1 MSTGIQ
7 HPAVQGCLVSFPAP
21 SILLLTLNR
30 PKQRNSIPLATSAE
44 IQRLWEWFD
53 QEPTLQVAI
62 ITGTGESFCAGADLK
77 GTNCPYTSPRVSCCR
92 PFISHHPTEW
102 NELNARGE
110 TNEMTA
116 PGLAG
121 LPRRRGGKPIIAAVN
136 GYCLGGGFEMIVNC
150 DIVVASERATFG
162 LPEVQRGI
170 AAVAGSLPRL
180 VRVLGKQRAAEVA
193 LSGLTFPASQLERWG
208 LVNRVVEHGQ
218 LVATAVE
225 IASAIAKN
233 SPDSI
238 RVTMEGLHYAWEIAS
253 VEEGSTA
260 LVDRWY
266 PKLMAG
272 ENFHE
277 GVRAFVEKRQPKWR
291 ASNL

>member
-1 MSTGIQ
+1 MAPSKID
-7 HPAVQGCLVSFPAP
+7 HPSVQGCLISFPAP
-21 SILLLTLNR
+21 HVLLLTLNR
-30 PKQRNSIPLATSAE
+30 PKQRNCISLATSAE

-53 QEPTLQVAI
+53 TNPHLRVAI
-62 ITGTGESFCAGADLK
+62 ITGAGESFCSGADLK
-77 GTNCPYTSPRVSCCR
+77 
-92 PFISHHPTEW
+92 EW
-102 NELNARGE
+102 NELNERGI

-136 GYCLGGGFEMIVNC
+136 GYCLGGGFEMVVNC
-150 DIVVASERATFG
+150 DLVVASEQASFG

-180 VRVLGKQRAAEVA
+180 VRVIGKQHATEMA
-193 LSGLTFPASQLERWG
+193 LSGLTFSASQLERWG
-208 LVNRVVEHGQ
+208 LVSRVVASAQ
-218 LVATAVE
+218 LLETAVE
-225 IASAIAKN
+225 MATSIASN

-238 RVTMEGLHYAWEIAS
+238 RVTMEGLHYGWEIPS
-253 VEEGSTA
+253 VEEASTK

-266 PKLMAG
+266 PKLIAG

-277 GVRAFVEKRQPKWR
+277 GVKAFVEKRKPQWR
-291 ASNL
+291 PCNL

>member
-1 MSTGIQ
+1 MSTGTQ
-7 HPAVQGCLVSFPAP
+7 HPPVEGCLVSFPTP
-21 SILLLTLNR
+21 NILLLTLNR
-30 PKQRNSIPLATSAE
+30 PKQRNSIPLATSAQ

-77 GTNCPYTSPRVSCCR
+77 
-92 PFISHHPTEW
+92 EW
-102 NELNARGE
+102 NEMNARGE

-150 DIVVASERATFG
+150 DIVVASEQATFG

-180 VRVLGKQRAAEVA
+180 VRILGKQRAAEIA
-193 LSGLTFPASQLERWG
+193 LSGLTFSASQLERWG

-225 IASAIAKN
+225 IASAIARN

-253 VEEGSTA
+253 VEEGSSA

-277 GVRAFVEKRQPKWR
+277 GVRAFVEKRKPKWR

>member
-1 MSTGIQ
+1 MSMSVQ
-7 HPAVQGCLVSFPAP
+7 HPSVQGCLVSFPT
-21 SILLLTLNR
+21 SHILLLTLNR

-53 QEPTLQVAI
+53 KEPTLRVAI

-77 GTNCPYTSPRVSCCR
+77 
-92 PFISHHPTEW
+92 EW

-121 LPRRRGGKPIIAAVN
+121 LPRRRGVKPIIAAVN
-136 GYCLGGGFEMIVNC
+136 GYCLGGGFEMVVNC
-150 DIVVASERATFG
+150 DLVVASEQATFG

-180 VRVLGKQRAAEVA
+180 IRILGKQRAAEIA
-193 LSGLTFPASQLERWG
+193 LSGLSFPAAQLERWG
-208 LVNRVVEHGQ
+208 LVNRVVEHSQ
-218 LVATAVE
+218 LLATVVEMATA
-225 IASAIAKN
+225 IARN

-238 RVTMEGLHYAWEIAS
+238 RVTMEGLHNGWEIAS

-260 LVDRWY
+260 LVDHWY

-277 GVRAFVEKRQPKWR
+277 GVRAFVEKRKPQWR